1 MDKLSLKHVC
11 YHESGGNPYV
21 RMQNLF
27 YSEPSPLIGTTLVKE
42 LSLSL
47 LQSFKI

>member
-1 MDKLSLKHVC
+1 MKVEETQMLG
-11 YHESGGNPYV
+11 Y
-21 RMQNLF
+21 LF